1 MVHALRA
8 EDALLLGQ
16 EQVDFTGRHLR
27 QRQLPDLRLHDVL
40 PDREDRALVRGLVP
54 EEGVDPPGHQLRDR
68 PAPVLELGR
77 LEPELLP
84 LESALEIERESPGL
98 RLRRGRRGLR
108 DPPPGAV
115 TDPEVPGLALEED
128 RRHG

>member
-1 MVHALRA
+1 MIHALRA

-16 EQVDFTGRHLR
+16 EQVDLARRHLR

-40 PDREDRALVRGLVP
+40 TDREDRALVRRLVA

-68 PAPVLELGR
+68 PAPVLEVGR
-77 LEPELLP
+77 FEPELLP
-84 LESALEIERESPGL
+84 LEPALEIDRQPPCL
-98 RLRRGRRGLR
+98 RLRRGRRRLR

-115 TDPEVPGLALEED
+115 ADTEVPGLALEED